1 MSKSILT
8 LTSTEALDYFSKSE
22 QYHNYEL
29 PEYFNFDKV
38 LAFVRDRIA
47 DTPFDDCLKS
57 DPCDESDVNMD
68 LLLNKDGRYG
78 VRPLTLANPYLYWLL
93 VRELC
98 DEQGWQ
104 MAHNCFSAYKV
115 DHIESCA
122 MPVVKDEDEKESFHH
137 ATSILNWWSS
147 FEQRSLEL
155 SLDYRYMFVTDITNC
170 YGSINPQSID
180 WAFNRK
186 NTVHKTNEYHQA
198 AKRVQQLLRA
208 FQQGRN
214 IGIPQGSVIFDFL
227 GEFVL
232 GYSDLLLHERLN
244 KLGINGY
251 HILRYRDDYRVF
263 SNDQDVLERIS
274 YELQHI
280 LESLN
285 LRLNTSKTKISE
297 SIITDSIKPDKLY
310 DIENTPI
317 VNKKGVDF
325 DGIQKH
331 MLYILLFGRKFPN
344 GGQLNRMLSDLDRLV
359 EERLNGKEKDV
370 KIKNIKVVDSK
381 DKDSVLLEGDLLY
394 TDKEYRR
401 RIKENITAIAAI
413 GTQIAIE
420 NVGKVHYA
428 LRVVSRLVDS
438 IKDMSQKWEIF
449 DKVCARLINRPNS
462 DYDKIWLQNITYH
475 RDKKAG
481 ECPYDVPLC
490 QLVMGK
496 RIKLWNNDWLQPSFT
511 KGLPMASICD
521 KTLLKKL
528 TPVITF
534 RETRAYYNL

>member
-1 MSKSILT
+1 MSRRILE
-8 LTSTEALDYFSKSE
+8 LTSEEVLEHFSKSE

-38 LAFVRDRIA
+38 LAYIRERIA
-47 DTPFDDCLKS
+47 DASLEDCMKS
-57 DPCDESDVNMD
+57 DPCKLDVNMD

-98 DEQGWQ
+98 DEAGWKMSQ
-104 MAHNCFSAYKV
+104 ECFSSYKV

-122 MPVVKDEDEKESFHH
+122 IPIVKDENDKETFHH
-137 ATSILNWWSS
+137 ATAILNWWTS

-170 YGSINPQSID
+170 YGSIDPQTID

-186 NTVHKTNEYHQA
+186 NTSRKTNKYHDA
-198 AKRVQQLLRA
+198 AMRVQQLLRA
-208 FQQGRN
+208 FQHGRN

-227 GEFVL
+227 GEFIL
-232 GYSDLLLHERLN
+232 GYSDLLLHERLE
-244 KLGINGY
+244 KLNIVGY
-251 HILRYRDDYRVF
+251 HILRYRDDYRIF
-263 SNDQDVLERIS
+263 CNDSDVLERIS

-297 SIITDSIKPDKLY
+297 SIITDSIKADKLFY
-310 DIENTPI
+310 IENTPI
-317 VNKKGVDF
+317 FNKKGVDF

-331 MLYILLFGRKFPN
+331 MLYILMFGRKFPN
-344 GGQLNRMLSDLDRLV
+344 GGQLNVLLSDLDKRIIKRLKPKKYKV
-359 EERLNGKEKDV
+359 KRILEDVNLDESSVLSEVPTYYEERPGKIVENV
-370 KIKNIKVVDSK
+370 K
-381 DKDSVLLEGDLLY
+381 
-394 TDKEYRR
+394 
-401 RIKENITAIAAI
+401 AIAAI
-413 GTQIAIE
+413 GTQIAVE
-420 NVGKVHYA
+420 NVAKVHYA
-428 LRVVSRLVDS
+428 LRVVSRIVNS
-438 IKDMSQKWEIF
+438 VEDMALKWEIF

-462 DYDKIWLQNITYH
+462 DYDKIWLQNITYK
-475 RDKKAG
+475 RDKEADD
-481 ECPYDVPLC
+481 CPYDVPLC
-490 QLVMGK
+490 QLVMGR
-496 RIKLWNNDWLQPSFT
+496 RIKLWNNDWIKPMLT
-511 KGLPMASICD
+511 KGLPIGTICD
-521 KTLLKKL
+521 KKLLRKL

>member
-1 MSKSILT
+1 MAKSILE
-8 LTSTEALDYFSKSE
+8 LSYEEALDHFCKSE

-38 LAFVRDRIA
+38 LAFVRKKIGNSKFEDIVKTDPYA
-47 DTPFDDCLKS
+47 IDDI
-57 DPCDESDVNMD
+57 NMD

-98 DEQGWQ
+98 DEEGWQ
-104 MAHNCFSAYKV
+104 MAQDCFKNYKV
-115 DHIESCA
+115 DKIESCA
-122 MPVVKDEDEKESFHH
+122 MPIVKEDGDKESFHH

-170 YGSINPQSID
+170 YGSINPQAIE

-186 NTVHKTNEYHQA
+186 GTKRNTSKYSNTA
-198 AKRVQQLLRA
+198 SRVQQLLRA
-208 FQQGRN
+208 FQRGRN

-232 GYSDLLLHERLN
+232 GYSDLLLSERLE
-244 KLGINGY
+244 KLKITGY
-251 HILRYRDDYRVF
+251 HILRYRDDYRIF
-263 SNDQDVLERIS
+263 CNDRDALERIS

-280 LESLN
+280 LETLN

-317 VNKKGVDF
+317 INKKGVDF

-331 MLYILLFGRKFPN
+331 LLYILLFGRKFPN
-344 GGQLNRMLSDLDRLV
+344 GGQLNRMLSDLDKIV
-359 EERLNGKEKDV
+359 EKKLKGFEQEVN
-370 KIKNIKVVDSK
+370 IKNIKIVDHK
-381 DKDSVLLEGDLLY
+381 DKEKILLTGELLY
-394 TDKEYRR
+394 TEKERGR
-401 RIKENITAIAAI
+401 KILENIKAIAAI
-413 GTQIAIE
+413 GSQIAIE
-420 NVGKVHYA
+420 NVSKVHYA
-428 LRVVSRLVDS
+428 LRVISRIVNSVEDNDL
-438 IKDMSQKWEIF
+438 KWEIF
-449 DKVCARLINRPNS
+449 SKVCERLSKRPNS
-462 DYDKIWLQNITYH
+462 DYDKIWLQNITYQC
-475 RDKKAG
+475 DKKNA

-490 QLVMGK
+490 QLVMGH
-496 RIKLWNNDWLQPSFT
+496 RVQLWNNSWLNPSFT
-511 KGLPMASICD
+511 KGFPLVSICD
-521 KTLLKKL
+521 KKLLSEL
-528 TPVITF
+528 TPVINF
-534 RETRAYYNL
+534 RETRTYYNR

>member
-1 MSKSILT
+1 MSRPILE
-8 LTSTEALDYFSKSE
+8 LTSEEALDHFAKSE

-38 LAFVRDRIA
+38 LSFIRERIA
-47 DTPFDDCLKS
+47 DTMFDDCLKS
-57 DPCDESDVNMD
+57 DPCEESDVNMD

-104 MAHNCFSAYKV
+104 MAHDCFAAYKV
-115 DHIESCA
+115 DGIESCA
-122 MPVVKDEDEKESFHH
+122 MPVVKDEGEEETFHH
-137 ATSILNWWSS
+137 SVSILNWWSS

-186 NTVHKTNEYHQA
+186 NTKRKTNKYHQSA
-198 AKRVQQLLRA
+198 ERVQRLLRA

-244 KLGINGY
+244 KLGIEGY
-251 HILRYRDDYRVF
+251 RILRYRDDYRVF
-263 SNDQDVLERIS
+263 CNDRDVLERIS

-285 LRLNTSKTKISE
+285 LRLNTAKTKISE

-317 VNKKGVDF
+317 LNKKGVDF

-344 GGQLNRMLSDLDRLV
+344 GGQLNRMLSDLDRRV
-359 EERLNGKEKDV
+359 EDWLNGKKTDV
-370 KIKNIKVVDSK
+370 NIKNIKVVDSK
-381 DKDSVLLEGDLLY
+381 NKDAVLLEGDLLY
-394 TDKEYRR
+394 TDKERR
-401 RIKENITAIAAI
+401 HASKRTSWP
-413 GTQIAIE
+413 
-420 NVGKVHYA
+420 
-428 LRVVSRLVDS
+428 L
-438 IKDMSQKWEIF
+438 
-449 DKVCARLINRPNS
+449 
-462 DYDKIWLQNITYH
+462 LQSAH
-475 RDKKAG
+475 
-481 ECPYDVPLC
+481 
-490 QLVMGK
+490 
-496 RIKLWNNDWLQPSFT
+496 KLQ
-511 KGLPMASICD
+511 
-521 KTLLKKL
+521 
-528 TPVITF
+528 
-534 RETRAYYNL
+534 